1 VKLQRKKFFLPG
13 WHSGN
18 GDSEEESKVEFEFL
32 IDNTLHKISL
42 EKKENTFVVSDGEKT
57 YDADIRYISP
67 NIISILI
74 EGRSYRVYF
83 ARDKEKWFLS
93 LEGQQFTVQEPLES
107 GEDLQKDEVR
117 SREDE
122 LMVKAPMPGKVI
134 KIDVSEKEKVRKNQT
149 LAVVEAMKM
158 ENEIKSTIDGY
169 VKKIFV
175 SAGDLVDS
183 EKPLIELE
191 IKE

>member
-1 VKLQRKKFFLPG
+1 M
-13 WHSGN
+13 
-18 GDSEEESKVEFEFL
+18 EFEFL

-42 EKKENTFVVSDGEKT
+42 EKKENIFIVSDGEKV
-57 YDADIRYISP
+57 YEADIRFISP

-83 ARDKEKWFLS
+83 ARDREKRFLS
-93 LEGQQFTVQEPLES
+93 LEGEQFTVQGPLEG
-107 GEDLQKDEVR
+107 GEGLQKDDVR

-134 KIDVSEKEKVRKNQT
+134 KIDVSEKEEVRKNQT
-149 LAVVEAMKM
+149 LVVVEAMKM
-158 ENEIKSTIDGY
+158 ENEIKSTVDGY

-183 EKPLIELE
+183 EKPLIELG

>member
-1 VKLQRKKFFLPG
+1 V
-13 WHSGN
+13 
-18 GDSEEESKVEFEFL
+18 EESKMEFEFL
-32 IDNTLHKISL
+32 IENTLHKISL
-42 EKKENTFVVSDGEKT
+42 EKKENIFVVSDGEKT
-57 YDADIRYISP
+57 YEADIRFISP
-67 NIISILI
+67 NIISIII

-83 ARDKEKWFLS
+83 ARDREKRFLS
-93 LEGQQFTVQEPLES
+93 LEGQQFIVQEPLE
-107 GEDLQKDEVR
+107 GGQDLQKDEAR
-117 SREDE
+117 SGEDE

-134 KIDVSEKEKVRKNQT
+134 KIDVSEKEEVRKNQT

-158 ENEIKSTIDGY
+158 ENEIKSTIEGY

-183 EKPLIELE
+183 ENPLIELE

>member
-1 VKLQRKKFFLPG
+1 M
-13 WHSGN
+13 
-18 GDSEEESKVEFEFL
+18 EFEFL
-32 IDNTLHKISL
+32 IDNALHKISL
-42 EKKENTFVVSDGEKT
+42 EKKEDIFIVSDGEKT
-57 YDADIRYISP
+57 YEADIRFISP
-67 NIISILI
+67 NIISIII

-83 ARDKEKWFLS
+83 ARDREKRFLS
-93 LEGQQFTVQEPLES
+93 LEGHQFIVQEPLES
-107 GEDLQKDEVR
+107 GEGLQKDEVR

-134 KIDVSEKEKVRKNQT
+134 KIDVSEKEEVRKNQT

-158 ENEIKSTIDGY
+158 ENEIKSTIEGY